1 MTKIDTS
8 MIKELRERTGAG
20 MMDCKQA
27 LTEGGGSI
35 DKAIEFLRKKGLK
48 NIGKR
53 AGKTAAEGT
62 MGVYIHAGDQVA
74 AVVELN
80 CETDF
85 VARGDEFK
93 KVAKDIAM
101 HVAAMKPQ
109 YITEEEVPSDVIEKE
124 KAIAMEQL
132 TEVQQKNA
140 DKIIPGKLRKF
151 YQDIV
156 LLDQMFVKEDKKTVR
171 EILEALSV
179 KVGEKVVVRRFSR
192 MEVGEGI
199 EKEVTNLSD
208 DVAALTG
215 NV

>member
-27 LTEGGGSI
+27 LAESEGDIEKSI
-35 DKAIEFLRKKGLK
+35 EYLRKKGLK
-48 NIGKR
+48 NIDKR

-62 MGVYIHAGDQVA
+62 LGVYVHAGEQVA
-74 AVVELN
+74 AIVELN

-101 HVAAMKPQ
+101 HVAAMRPQ
-109 YITEEEVPSDVIEKE
+109 FITEEEVPEAIVEKE
-124 KAIAMEQL
+124 KSIAMEQL

-140 DKIIPGKLRKF
+140 DKILPGKLRKF
-151 YQDIV
+151 FQEVV
-156 LLDQMFVKEDKKTVR
+156 LLEQTFVKDDKKSVR
-171 EILEALSV
+171 EVLDALSV
-179 KVGEKVVVRRFSR
+179 KVGEKVVVRRFSCL
-192 MEVGEGI
+192 EVGEGI

>member
-1 MTKIDTS
+1 VTKIDTS

-27 LTEGGGSI
+27 LAESEGDIEKSI
-35 DKAIEFLRKKGLK
+35 EYLRKKGLK
-48 NIGKR
+48 NIDKR

-62 MGVYIHAGDQVA
+62 LGVYVHAGEQVA
-74 AVVELN
+74 AIVELN

-101 HVAAMKPQ
+101 HVAAMRPQ
-109 YITEEEVPSDVIEKE
+109 FITEEEVPEAIVEKE
-124 KAIAMEQL
+124 KSIAMEQL

-140 DKIIPGKLRKF
+140 DKILPGKLRKF
-151 YQDIV
+151 FQEVV
-156 LLDQMFVKEDKKTVR
+156 LLEQTFVKDDKKSVR
-171 EILEALSV
+171 EVLDALSV
-179 KVGEKVVVRRFSR
+179 KVGEKVVVRRFSCL
-192 MEVGEGI
+192 EVGEGI

>member
-1 MTKIDTS
+1 MTKIDTNL
-8 MIKELRERTGAG
+8 IKELRERTGAG

-27 LTEGGGSI
+27 LAESDGDIEKSI
-35 DKAIEFLRKKGLK
+35 EYLRKKGLK
-48 NIGKR
+48 NIDKR

-62 MGVYIHAGDQVA
+62 LGVYVHAGEQVA

-85 VARGDEFK
+85 VARGEEFK

-101 HVAAMKPQ
+101 HVAAMRPQ
-109 YITEEEVPSDVIEKE
+109 FITEEEVPEAILDKE
-124 KAIAMEQL
+124 KSIAMEQL

-151 YQDIV
+151 FQEVV
-156 LLDQMFVKEDKKTVR
+156 LLEQTFVKDDKKTIR
-171 EILEALSV
+171 EVLDALSV
-179 KVGEKVVVRRFSR
+179 KVGEKVVVRRFSCL
-192 MEVGEGI
+192 EVGEGI